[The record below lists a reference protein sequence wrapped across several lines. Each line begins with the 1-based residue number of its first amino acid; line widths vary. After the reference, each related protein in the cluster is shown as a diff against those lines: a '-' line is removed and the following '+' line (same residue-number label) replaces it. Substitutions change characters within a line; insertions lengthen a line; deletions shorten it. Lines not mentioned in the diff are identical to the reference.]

1 MELERKVQYGEEFV
15 HIDDPKPSRD
25 FLLSESI
32 VNVEKEELLSEEVDS
47 DAGSVITGDDSIC
60 ESGDDDICG
69 VADYVE
75 CAVETTTEKLELPEE
90 FAKSV
95 MVLTCESTVEGGSC
109 DVYLVGTA
117 HVSQESCREV
127 EAVIRSL
134 KPQAVFLELCTS
146 RLSILTPQ
154 TVKVPTWMEM
164 IDMWKKNHNLFEIV
178 YGYILAKAAKKLE
191 VFPGAEFRVAFEE
204 ANKYGG
210 AVFPGDRPVQITLQR
225 TWGKMP
231 LWHKIKLV
239 YSIVSQA
246 VFLPNPK
253 ELEKMLKDMSDA
265 DMLTLV
271 IQEMSKEFPSLMET
285 LVHERDKY
293 MAYYLL
299 RLASEHSS
307 VVAVVGRGHL
317 QGIKKNWNQPINI
330 KELLELPTNESIFTV
345 KKILKYLVV
354 VVAGT
359 AIVSGMYLAK

>member
-1 MELERKVQYGEEFV
+1 MELKPEVQSGEEFV
-15 HIDDPKPSRD
+15 HIDDPKPCRD
-25 FLLSESI
+25 FLLSENI
-32 VNVEKEELLSEEVDS
+32 VNVEEELLREEEDS
-47 DAGSVITGDDSIC
+47 NASSVITGDDSIGESGDDDIC
-60 ESGDDDICG
+60 SIGESGDDDICG

-75 CAVETTTEKLELPEE
+75 CAFETKTEKLELPEE

-117 HVSQESCREV
+117 HESCREV
-127 EAVIRSL
+127 ETVIRSL
-134 KPQAVFLELCTS
+134 KPQAVFVELCTS

-154 TVKVPTWMEM
+154 T
-164 IDMWKKNHNLFEIV
+164 L
-178 YGYILAKAAKKLE
+178 KAAKKLE

-246 VFLPNPK
+246 VFLPKPK

-345 KKILKYLVV
+345 KNILKYLVV
-354 VVAGT
+354 AVAGT

>member
-1 MELERKVQYGEEFV
+1 
-15 HIDDPKPSRD
+15 
-25 FLLSESI
+25 LSESI
-32 VNVEKEELLSEEVDS
+32 VNVEKEELLREEVDS
-47 DAGSVITGDDSIC
+47 DAGPAITGDDSIC

-117 HVSQESCREV
+117 HESCREV

-154 TVKVPTWMEM
+154 TVK
-164 IDMWKKNHNLFEIV
+164 
-178 YGYILAKAAKKLE
+178 AAKKLE

-204 ANKYGG
+204 ANKYGR

-246 VFLPNPK
+246 VFLPKPK

>member
-1 MELERKVQYGEEFV
+1 MELKPEVQYG
-15 HIDDPKPSRD
+15 D
-25 FLLSESI
+25 FSLTNSL
-32 VNVEKEELLSEEVDS
+32 VNVDKEDLLREEADS
-47 DAGSVITGDDSIC
+47 DAGSVIICDHSIC
-60 ESGDDDICG
+60 DSGDGDICA

-75 CAVETTTEKLELPEE
+75 CVAVETTEKLELPEE

-95 MVLTCESTVEGGSC
+95 MVLTCESTAEGGSC

-127 EAVIRSL
+127 EAVISAL
-134 KPQAVFLELCTS
+134 KPQAVFLELCSS

-154 TVKVPTWMEM
+154 TVKEPPTWMEM
-164 IDMWKKNHNLFEIV
+164 IYMWKKKHNLFEIV

-191 VFPGAEFRVAFEE
+191 VFPGAEFRVGFEE

-210 AVFPGDRPVQITLQR
+210 RVFLGDRSVQITLQR

-253 ELEKMLKDMSDA
+253 ELEKMLKDLGDG
-265 DMLTLV
+265 DMLTLA
-271 IQEMSKEFPSLMET
+271 IQEMSTEFPTLMET

-293 MAYYLL
+293 MAYQLL
-299 RLASEHSS
+299 RIASEHSS

-317 QGIKKNWNQPINI
+317 QGIKKNWNQTINI
-330 KELLELPTNESIFTV
+330 KELMELPTNESIFTV
-345 KKILKYLVV
+345 KNILKYMVV
-354 VVAGT
+354 VVVGT

>member
-1 MELERKVQYGEEFV
+1 MELKPEVQSGEEFV

-32 VNVEKEELLSEEVDS
+32 VNVEKEELLREEVDS
-47 DAGSVITGDDSIC
+47 NASSVITGDDSIG

-75 CAVETTTEKLELPEE
+75 CAFETRTEKLELPEE

-117 HVSQESCREV
+117 HVSQSLLESCREV
-127 EAVIRSL
+127 ETVIRSL
-134 KPQAVFLELCTS
+134 KPQ
-146 RLSILTPQ
+146 
-154 TVKVPTWMEM
+154 
-164 IDMWKKNHNLFEIV
+164 
-178 YGYILAKAAKKLE
+178 AAKKLE

-210 AVFPGDRPVQITLQR
+210 AVFPGDRPVQ
-225 TWGKMP
+225 
-231 LWHKIKLV
+231 
-239 YSIVSQA
+239 
-246 VFLPNPK
+246 
-253 ELEKMLKDMSDA
+253 LKDMSDA
-265 DMLTLV
+265 DMLTMM

-293 MAYYLL
+293 MAYLLL

-345 KKILKYLVV
+345 KNILKYLVV